1 MNPAHS
7 VTYTAED
14 GARYALVTK
23 DHGDGTL
30 DLLVADKD
38 GAWQLHEN
46 VPQGQPGE
54 GVTWHD

>member
-1 MNPAHS
+1 MNAAHS
-7 VTYTAED
+7 VTYVAED
-14 GARYALVTK
+14 GDRYALVTK

-30 DLLVADKD
+30 DLLVADKN
-38 GAWQLHEN
+38 GAWGHMEK